1 MLLYI
6 QPDFAGNGENPDQG
20 TCADEGTLGYT
31 LVDGLDNREKIHFC
45 DPAWDRKGAGE
56 VDCKSLDPFPSTK
69 MDAFSRIV
77 LHEMTHYK
85 SVGGIIG
92 EQIVDAKNKDGNYAY
107 DPPRTHGLLD
117 PKQDDQPA
125 LTEINADSYGWMGL
139 DAWISRNCAEDAT
152 NDNWQN
158 FFKEDPPKY

>member
-1 MLLYI
+1 
-6 QPDFAGNGENPDQG
+6 
-20 TCADEGTLGYT
+20 
-31 LVDGLDNREKIHFC
+31 
-45 DPAWDRKGAGE
+45 
-56 VDCKSLDPFPSTK
+56 

-92 EQIVDAKNKDGNYAY
+92 EQIVDAGNEDHNY
-107 DPPRTHGLLD
+107 P
-117 PKQDDQPA
+117 
-125 LTEINADSYGWMGL
+125 LTEINADSYGWMAL
-139 DAWISRNCAEDAT
+139 DAWISRNCTEDAT